1 MMKKAKDAH
10 KIQLT
15 NDSSIGSKK
24 SAHVLG
30 YFEDD
35 LLNYRTCNKLKILKL
50 FFRFVT
56 LMIPFHNNVLYKF
69 VERLAKKGTV
79 KMKLYVS

>member
-1 MMKKAKDAH
+1 MKKSKDAH

-35 LLNYRTCNKLKILKL
+35 LLNYKTCNKLEKIKI
-50 FFRFVT
+50 V
-56 LMIPFHNNVLYKF
+56 
-69 VERLAKKGTV
+69 
-79 KMKLYVS
+79 